1 METLELQLVTVEL
14 DNGDAGVFVGIPLVH
29 ERMSDADC
37 QVCDIWFSDTQPVH
51 IRAGDLVTFPAGM
64 ACEWD
69 VRAPVRKHYRFG

>member
-37 QVCDIWFSDTQPVH
+37 QVCDIWFSDTQPVPLDMTL
-51 IRAGDLVTFPAGM
+51 GQLLSLVQRQFCRCRGT
-64 ACEWD
+64 
-69 VRAPVRKHYRFG
+69 RQ